1 MRVIRDKQYKLI
13 WNIAHP
19 LPYPFASD
27 LWAASSFQAQYQK
40 SMSSPYGQKTVRD
53 YIHRPEFEFFKIDQD
68 PFESKNLVGDTSYSK
83 ILETYKKK
91 LKLAQSEFHDPW
103 VMKWKYE

>member
-1 MRVIRDKQYKLI
+1 MGKSWVSILGDSTKIHWDQIFASHTFHEIQMYYPMRVIRDKQYKLI
-13 WNIAHP
+13 WKTHP
-19 LPYPFASD
+19 SLSFASD

-68 PFESKNLVGDTSYSK
+68 PSNQK
-83 ILETYKKK
+83 I
-91 LKLAQSEFHDPW
+91 
-103 VMKWKYE
+103 